1 MDFKRA
7 LVRPQK
13 GTFYKPI
20 SRLLEAKRPRFDF
33 ELYENSLQISNKKE
47 ISCLQKI
54 DIHGINLYFTLQ
66 FILLCESNRY
76 KKVISCKCITLYS
89 IHNQKINGRTL
100 RHTISLKRLRV
111 KTLRKPRNPTE
122 RHGSIFNTKID
133 KGYSSPCCNR
143 SQ

>member
-1 MDFKRA
+1 MQIVPFLTHYQFVYVNIDIPSFS
-7 LVRPQK
+7 VIS
-13 GTFYKPI
+13 YIVI

-33 ELYENSLQISNKKE
+33 ELYENSLQISNEKE

-89 IHNQKINGRTL
+89 IHNQ
-100 RHTISLKRLRV
+100 
-111 KTLRKPRNPTE
+111 
-122 RHGSIFNTKID
+122 
-133 KGYSSPCCNR
+133 
-143 SQ
+143 